1 MSQDRN
7 ILVTAV
13 GALTAVEVLRI
24 LKNSSYRVTGIDCD
38 INAANKEKC
47 DSFFI
52 SPNAEHEKDYLDF
65 ILKLC
70 KIESIDTI
78 IPISTSEVKV
88 LSSNKTLLKKEGI
101 KYELSPRESIKRVI
115 NKNNLYLDCIELDI
129 PVPCFHRVTNLQEYE
144 KAHLKIKETYDVCLK
159 PSQGEGGRGFRKV
172 KDTSLQEIL
181 ESKAS
186 VNISHEEFKKCITD
200 KTIDFLCMEYLEGQE
215 YSVDVLAK
223 NGNAEIILPRTRDLI
238 IDGFSHKCTF
248 VKNHYIEEY
257 CKKLVQR
264 FNLNGIVGFQFKE
277 DKNKN
282 VKLLECNPR
291 IQGGTCL
298 SNKLGFNF
306 IDLYLQLCNNAY
318 SVANLE
324 SYRSRCE
331 SLIGV
336 QVSR

>member
-1 MSQDRN
+1 MDQNKN
-7 ILVTAV
+7 ILVTAI
-13 GALTAVEVLRI
+13 GSLTSVEVIKILRD
-24 LKNSSYRVTGIDCD
+24 NSFRVIGIDCD
-38 INAANKEKC
+38 VRASNKEKC
-47 DSFFI
+47 DSFFV
-52 SPNAEHEKDYLDF
+52 SPNAKDQKEYIDF
-65 ILKLC
+65 ILRLC
-70 KIESIDTI
+70 KIENVNTI
-78 IPISTSEVKV
+78 IPVSTSEVEA

-101 KYELSPRESIKRVI
+101 RYELSPRESIKRVI
-115 NKNNLYLDCIELDI
+115 NKNNLYLDCVELDI
-129 PVPCFHRVTNLQEYE
+129 PVPCFYRVTNLQEYE
-144 KAHLKIKETYDVCLK
+144 KAYLKIKEAHGVCVK
-159 PSQGEGGRGFRKV
+159 PSQGEGGRGFRKI
-172 KDTSLQEIL
+172 KSTSLQEIL

-223 NGNAEIILPRTRDLI
+223 NGKAEIILPRTRDLVVN
-238 IDGFSHKCTF
+238 GFSHKCTF
-248 VKNHYIEEY
+248 VRNDYIEKY
-257 CKKLVQR
+257 CEKLVRR

-282 VKLLECNPR
+282 VRLLECNPR

-306 IDLYLQLCNNAY
+306 IDLYLQLCNNAC

-324 SYRSRCE
+324 SYRFRYE